1 MCIIG
6 LSLRPIVPEFLR
18 IGRQQSENLIFSPG
32 DSYILKFG
40 NYHLMLCHSLSIFTI
55 VGRSD
60 QFSSVTQSCP
70 TLYNPMDCSTPG
82 FPVYHQLPELAQ
94 THVHQIGDT
103 IQPSQSLLCLLLL
116 PSIFRRIRVFFNES
130 VLRIRWSEYWS
141 FSFSISPSMN
151 IQD

>member
-1 MCIIG
+1 MIGYIRITIKMCIIG

-60 QFSSVTQSCP
+60 QFSSVAQSCP
-70 TLYNPMDCSTPG
+70 TLCNPMDCSTPG
-82 FPVYHQLPELAQ
+82 FPVHHQLPELAQ
-94 THVHQIGDT
+94 THVHQISDVFCH
-103 IQPSQSLLCLLLL
+103 SLLLL
-116 PSIFRRIRVFFNES
+116 PSILPSVRVFSNES
-130 VLRIRWSEYWS
+130 VLCLR
-141 FSFSISPSMN
+141 
-151 IQD
+151 